1 MILGNDGVRG
11 SGALSYELVC
21 ATAGRIHVVAY
32 RLTDDRGVANGKR
45 ARIITERL
53 RLSGSAV
60 RRVVRHCEK
69 ARRENKR
76 PTRPTPPSPWRLVG
90 HIRRSR
96 IGVQR
101 PAHALPEDLQALP
114 YIPVIV
120 SATPWFVILA
130 VLALILS
137 VISRRWIAMLMA
149 LACIGLQVWWQ
160 WPFFSASTKLPAAV
174 DAAMASTRADT
185 GDMIARVMTFNV
197 YKGHADA
204 KAIVDIVRDQRVEV
218 LALQETTNDFV
229 KKLDEAGIHSYLP
242 YSQVSSSDGVYGNG
256 IWSATELGRPVDDEV
271 GSSASFMPGGTVTF
285 GGGKAQ
291 LRFVS
296 VHTTAPIPGY
306 WSRWKRSLD
315 ELASMRSREGSR
327 YVFMGDFNATTDHTP
342 FRNILGNR
350 FSDAARQSGHGFT
363 FTWPSNK
370 LPLPRFAGID
380 HIVLDK
386 DIIAGQMQVKSV
398 AGSDHAALLATI
410 VVQ

>member
-1 MILGNDGVRG
+1 MAKARSTTTGASVRARAAAKPR
-11 SGALSYELVC
+11 SAK
-21 ATAGRIHVVAY
+21 ATARPVS
-32 RLTDDRGVANGKR
+32 K
-45 ARIITERL
+45 
-53 RLSGSAV
+53 SAV
-60 RRVVRHCEK
+60 KPHKRHRLLGFLATMFALLALAGAA
-69 ARRENKR
+69 AR
-76 PTRPTPPSPWRLVG
+76 
-90 HIRRSR
+90 
-96 IGVQR
+96 
-101 PAHALPEDLQALP
+101 ALPADLQELP
-114 YIPVIV
+114 FAPIVV
-120 SATPWFVILA
+120 SATPWFTLLGLIALLLAIVSRRILA
-130 VLALILS
+130 ALIA
-137 VISRRWIAMLMA
+137 IAA
-149 LACIGLQVWWQ
+149 IACNGYWQ
-160 WPFFSASTKLPAAV
+160 YPFFYSTDPLPQAAQNAVAAASPNTS
-174 DAAMASTRADT
+174 DAY
-185 GDMIARVMTFNV
+185 ARVMTFNV
-197 YKGHADA
+197 YKGQADPQ
-204 KAIVDIVRDQRVEV
+204 AIVELVRDQRVEV

-291 LRFVS
+291 LRFIS

-398 AGSDHAALLATI
+398 ASSDHAALLATI

>member
-1 MILGNDGVRG
+1 M
-11 SGALSYELVC
+11 
-21 ATAGRIHVVAY
+21 
-32 RLTDDRGVANGKR
+32 
-45 ARIITERL
+45 
-53 RLSGSAV
+53 
-60 RRVVRHCEK
+60 
-69 ARRENKR
+69 
-76 PTRPTPPSPWRLVG
+76 
-90 HIRRSR
+90 
-96 IGVQR
+96 
-101 PAHALPEDLQALP
+101 LPEDLQALP

-256 IWSATELGRPVDDEV
+256 IWSATELRRPVDDEV

-291 LRFVS
+291 LRLVS

>member
-1 MILGNDGVRG
+1 M
-11 SGALSYELVC
+11 
-21 ATAGRIHVVAY
+21 
-32 RLTDDRGVANGKR
+32 
-45 ARIITERL
+45 
-53 RLSGSAV
+53 
-60 RRVVRHCEK
+60 
-69 ARRENKR
+69 
-76 PTRPTPPSPWRLVG
+76 
-90 HIRRSR
+90 
-96 IGVQR
+96 
-101 PAHALPEDLQALP
+101 LPEDLQALP

-256 IWSATELGRPVDDEV
+256 IWSATELRRPVDDEV
-271 GSSASFMPGGTVTF
+271 GSSASFMPGGTVSF
-285 GGGKAQ
+285 NGGATQ
-291 LRFVS
+291 VRFVS
-296 VHTTAPIPGY
+296 VHTTSPTNDY
-306 WSRWKRSLD
+306 WQQWKRSLD
-315 ELASMRSREGSR
+315 ELAKLRFDTSRR
-327 YVFMGDFNATTDHTP
+327 YVFMGDFNATYDHTP

-350 FSDAARQSGHGFT
+350 FSDASRQAGEGLKFS
-363 FTWPSNK
+363 WPANVDYVPS
-370 LPLPRFAGID
+370 FAGID
-380 HIVLDK
+380 HIVLDSGMQ
-386 DIIAGQMQVKSV
+386 AGQVRTVKV
-398 AGSDHAALLATI
+398 DGSDHKALLAI
-410 VVQ
+410 VRVG

>member
-1 MILGNDGVRG
+1 M
-11 SGALSYELVC
+11 
-21 ATAGRIHVVAY
+21 
-32 RLTDDRGVANGKR
+32 
-45 ARIITERL
+45 
-53 RLSGSAV
+53 
-60 RRVVRHCEK
+60 
-69 ARRENKR
+69 
-76 PTRPTPPSPWRLVG
+76 
-90 HIRRSR
+90 
-96 IGVQR
+96 
-101 PAHALPEDLQALP
+101 
-114 YIPVIV
+114 
-120 SATPWFVILA
+120 
-130 VLALILS
+130 
-137 VISRRWIAMLMA
+137 
-149 LACIGLQVWWQ
+149 
-160 WPFFSASTKLPAAV
+160 
-174 DAAMASTRADT
+174 
-185 GDMIARVMTFNV
+185 
-197 YKGHADA
+197 
-204 KAIVDIVRDQRVEV
+204 RDQRVEV

-242 YSQVSSSDGVYGNG
+242 YSQVSSSDGVCGNG

-398 AGSDHAALLATI
+398 ASSDHAALLATI